1 MVKAKIYQPAKTA
14 MQSGRGK
21 SKNWVVEY
29 PRSQPVGP
37 DALMGWQSSADTT
50 RQVKLRFPTQQA
62 AIAYCEEHDI
72 DYQLSHEHKRKM
84 RVKAYSDN
92 FAFGR
97 VGSWT
102 H

>member
-1 MVKAKIYQPAKTA
+1 MVKAKIYQPTKTA

-50 RQVKLRFPTQQA
+50 ARLNYAFQPASRYRLLRRA
-62 AIAYCEEHDI
+62 
-72 DYQLSHEHKRKM
+72 
-84 RVKAYSDN
+84 
-92 FAFGR
+92 
-97 VGSWT
+97 
-102 H
+102 

>member
-14 MQSGRGK
+14 MQSGRSK
-21 SKNWVVEY
+21 AKNWVVEY
-29 PRSQPVGP
+29 PRSMPARP
-37 DALMGWQSSADTT
+37 DALMGWQSSSDTG
-50 RQVKLRFPTQQA
+50 RQVKLRFLTQQA
-62 AIAYCEEHDI
+62 AIDYCEKHGV
-72 DYQLSHEHKRKM
+72 DYTLASENRRKP
-84 RVKAYSDN
+84 RLKAYADN